1 MRKKLITI
9 VDYGLSNIFS
19 IRNAI
24 ESLGYKTKITSKS
37 QTIDKAEVLVLPGVG
52 SFPAAIKRINKLK
65 IKKSIKNFIASGKPF
80 LGICLGFQ
88 LLFQKS
94 YEFGNSKGL
103 GILKGEVKIFSKKKI
118 NKSKL
123 HIGWNKLK
131 LNKKFKIHNKK
142 LIYQLKNNFYY
153 FVHSYHVIPKDKNIV
168 SFTSNFK
175 GEHFCSGILKNNIF
189 ALQFH
194 PEKSGIQGL
203 KMLKIFLKNE
213 IQKK

>member
-1 MRKKLITI
+1 MKKKLNTI

-19 IRNAI
+19 IKNAI
-24 ESLGYKTKITSKS
+24 ESLGFKTKITSQS
-37 QTIDKAEVLVLPGVG
+37 RAIDKAEVLILPGVG
-52 SFPAAIKRINKLK
+52 SFPAAIKKINKLK
-65 IKKSIKNFIASGKPF
+65 IKKSIKNFIAAGKPF

-94 YEFGNSKGL
+94 YEFGISKGL
-103 GILKGEVKIFSKKKI
+103 GVLEGDVKIFPLKKK

-123 HIGWNKLK
+123 HVGWNKLK

-142 LIYQLKNNFYY
+142 IVNQLKNNFYY
-153 FVHSYHVIPKDKNIV
+153 FVHSYHVVPKDKNIV
-168 SFTSNFK
+168 LFNSNFK
-175 GEHFCSGILKNNIF
+175 GKIFCSGILKNNIF

-194 PEKSGIQGL
+194 PEKSGNQGL
-203 KMLKIFLKNE
+203 KMLKNFLNND